1 MHANLPK
8 IAKRWEREYKNGGV
22 VLPEKVAIAKAC
34 GKVMANR
41 RKKTKFYV

>member
-8 IAKRWEREYKNGGV
+8 IAKRWEQMYKDGG
-22 VLPEKVAIAKAC
+22 PIRVAIAKGC

-41 RKKTKFYV
+41 RKKTTYYA